1 MIDVKNFDLS
11 KKVEKL
17 DRFLLTK
24 GLRTAPTMRVGLA
37 ADISGSM
44 LDIIRSGGLQKA
56 FNQLMAPAV
65 KFDDNGELD
74 VFKFDDRCEY
84 VGTATPE
91 DFENYVERNGIRAR
105 GATNYAPIVTETLK
119 FFFGLNNVSPAK
131 KSLLGMFSKSAPA
144 ATANN
149 SPVLVLIVTDG
160 ECGDRAETERALVE
174 AQKYNIYFHFVAVG
188 RASFPTIKYL
198 ADKLPNVGD
207 VYLRDFGMS
216 DDEVYEQI
224 VSDELVGW
232 IKTK

>member
-44 LDIIRSGGLQKA
+44 SSIIRNGDLQKA
-56 FNQLMAPAV
+56 FSQLMAPAV

-91 DFENYVERNGIRAR
+91 NFDDYVERKGIRAR
-105 GATNYAPIVTETLK
+105 GGTSYAPIITETLK
-119 FFFGLNNVSPAK
+119 FFFGAGEAPK
-131 KSLLGMFSKSAPA
+131 KGLLGMFSKSAAP
-144 ATANN
+144 TTDN

-160 ECGDRAETERALVE
+160 ECGDRAQTERALVE

-188 RASFPTIKYL
+188 GASFGTIKYL

-207 VYLRDFGMS
+207 VYLRDFGLS
-216 DDEVYEQI
+216 DDEVYEQLI
-224 VSDELVGW
+224 SDELVGW